1 MVFHGYGFEH
11 TTVPNGAAATGDYGS
26 ELLFRKAAGNID
38 LLCSPFSYVNRRY
51 LAPTMTQVAAES
63 AILRGI
69 MPLDE
74 DYLHAGTLPL
84 TSRLRLHAGTLPHPR
99 LHAGTLPCLELAY
112 LQRFCIFALFC

>member
-26 ELLFRKAAGNID
+26 EQLFRKAAGNID

-84 TSRLRLHAGTLPHPR
+84 TSRLRLHAGTLPPHIPPPPLRRDTPPPPPPR
-99 LHAGTLPCLELAY
+99 RDTLLS
-112 LQRFCIFALFC
+112 